1 MIADFGE
8 RRAKDAAPYEA
19 RSRICLGSPFGGA
32 VERSETERVYLAET
46 DPLRPSVRTGA
57 PPPQGGGKKKVRV
70 RTRHLPQRGRQ
81 VLRWVEAQRA
91 DTQVRPYCSACQ
103 RRISSRNAAP
113 YRAALVSP
121 TPLTSRKSSGVAG
134 AFWAM
139 SRKVAL
145 EKTT

>member
-8 RRAKDAAPYEA
+8 RRVKDAAPYEA

-57 PPPQGGGKKKVRV
+57 PPPEGEARKRCVCVLG
-70 RTRHLPQRGRQ
+70 HLPQRGRQ
-81 VLRWVEAQRA
+81 VLRWVEARRA
-91 DTQVRPYCSACQ
+91 DTQLRPYRSARQ
-103 RRISSRNAAP
+103 RRISSRNAAA
-113 YRAALVSP
+113 YRPALVSP

-134 AFWAM
+134 AFWAI